1 MTSYPAAFYVNVFDG
16 VAGTLEFNV
25 TPGSHAYNPVDGGTI
40 GDGRTVTWSYQS
52 GPGAVLSISEAYPG
66 SVATKWA
73 SSGVGEWVFNES
85 TNRLSLAVNGSLPA
99 MSTGVIPSGWLLR
112 EHAWEVEA
120 TGGST
125 VVPYSFSDAND
136 IGDSNGIPLNQTPVY
151 LVPYFGN
158 YGTGAGVGDPIFSV
172 VGGSVSGSTIGDA
185 WVTLTFPKPL
195 NPNQT
200 LDVMNIS
207 ITSTAGGSAVALP
220 QSVINGITVGQTTN
234 AYNQITALVFRVP
247 LSGAALGV
255 IKPGYSYNFPITIT
269 QSLTFLNGNDYGT
282 SNVVI
287 ATGAA
292 TIAVAAESTGPTLSV
307 GTLDVISGQ
316 GLRYASSYLNSDIF
330 LGKIRLTYTASDPWG
345 VNSAGTRL
353 TGVVASG
360 DATGG
365 HVYVN
370 PQSATNSGAFSGTFT
385 VDFDTR
391 GQNIRTL
398 GGEGNP
404 STYWQSPWVISN
416 PQYFVANLN
425 SNGAL
430 TSYGSVK
437 VASPVS
443 ASSGWGYANLTDFTD
458 QTKPGPLFCYN
469 SDGNVITATN
479 GDTYASVFS
488 VGIKVPFPAAFVSS
502 LSITINHGSTT
513 TQATVSSGI
522 SSLAVGGSLTLNWP
536 NLTPWVTSNVPPEL
550 IVSNNEE
557 MLTLRFCF
565 APGDNV
571 LSYSNEWNYISYTV
585 TDRLG
590 VSQLIGTEMFRISS
604 ADSEWALIEAGGGS
618 CVPYTARIQMAD
630 GSLKNA
636 GAVQAGELV
645 ASYNSILQQ
654 IEHRPV
660 KQVLLKG
667 VQPCLRITLEDG
679 RSFVCSEAHRLAVEA
694 EGYYEAKSVLPGY
707 HLVSYDANPAVVLS
721 VEPTDPQE
729 VLTFS
734 IDDDVDHNYFAD
746 GVLAHNKAVY
756 DCVPAGTPVTMADG
770 TLTAIERVE
779 PGDLVLAVDTMTGEH
794 HAKPVVET
802 FITVADALYTVN
814 VADGHTLTATKTHV
828 LLTGKGW
835 MTIQALLDDPNPPKV
850 RMDDG
855 SFQVIESITKTD
867 VPAGVKVY
875 LLEVAG
881 DHTLFVNHFAS
892 HNIKNMTP

>member
-16 VAGTLEFNV
+16 VAGTLEFNS
-25 TPGSHAYNPVDGGTI
+25 TPGSHAYNPVDGCTI
-40 GDGRTVTWSYQS
+40 GARAVTWSYQS

-73 SSGVGEWVFNES
+73 SSGVGEWTYDES
-85 TNRLSLAVNGSLPA
+85 THRLSLAVKGSLPA

-120 TGGST
+120 TGGSI

-136 IGDSNGIPLNQTPVY
+136 IGDSNGNALNQTPVY

-172 VGGSVSGSTIGDA
+172 VGGNVSGSAIGDA

-200 LDVMNIS
+200 LDLMNIS
-207 ITSTAGGSAVALP
+207 ITSAAGGSALALP
-220 QSVINGITVGQTTN
+220 QSVINGITVGITTN
-234 AYNQITALVFRVP
+234 SYNQLTALVFRVP
-247 LSGAALGV
+247 LSGAAIGV

-330 LGKIRLTYTASDPWG
+330 LGSIRLTYTASDPWG
-345 VNSAGTRL
+345 VNS
-353 TGVVASG
+353 SK
-360 DATGG
+360 
-365 HVYVN
+365 
-370 PQSATNSGAFSGTFT
+370 SALVGNNYSTFSPDSYTNSGGFSGTFT
-385 VDFDTR
+385 ADFNMRTR
-391 GQNIRTL
+391 AAYDDSAL
-398 GGEGNP
+398 HGGT
-404 STYWQSPWVISN
+404 TYSRLSQWAVSGAKYSVP
-416 PQYFVANLN
+416 NLN

-430 TSYGSVK
+430 TSSAGVQAANPVSAGATWGFANVTDFWGSVK
-437 VASPVS
+437 KTVRFYDS
-443 ASSGWGYANLTDFTD
+443 A
-458 QTKPGPLFCYN
+458 
-469 SDGNVITATN
+469 GNELLGTTPA
-479 GDTYASVFS
+479 GVFS
-488 VGIKVPFPAAFVSS
+488 IGINIPFPAAFVASVD
-502 LSITINHGSTT
+502 ITITHGSTT
-513 TQATVSSGI
+513 SHATVSNGI
-522 SSLAVGGSLTLNWP
+522 SSLAVGGYLALNWP
-536 NLTPWVTSNVPPEL
+536 SLTSWSGTSAPPQL
-550 IVSNNEE
+550 VVSNAEE
-557 MLTLRFCF
+557 ALCLRFSLD
-565 APGDNV
+565 PVDG
-571 LSYSNEWNYISYTV
+571 YISYANVQNTITWVV

-590 VSQLIGTEMFRISS
+590 ASYSANMPFAING
-604 ADSEWALIEAGGGS
+604 ADSYWATIEGGGES

-645 ASYNSILQQ
+645 ASYNSILHQ

-835 MTIQALLDDPNPPKV
+835 MTIQALIDDPTPPKV

-855 SFQVIESITKTD
+855 SFQVIEGITKTE
-867 VPAGVKVY
+867 VPEGVKVY

-892 HNIKNMTP
+892 HNIKNRQG